1 MSFDDASLRFMESIS
16 ITFLLF
22 IGLTSPL
29 QRNGGRENFAVS
41 VISAWPAYPSKSTSG
56 ETDGAQFL
64 EIFVRGGCFAGFT
77 SPEKGRMTTSA
88 SSATGGSGSVSD
100 PSESHGN
107 PNAETG
113 YLIGEGMERDGYSD
127 WRPSSASE

>member
-88 SSATGGSGSVSD
+88 FDGLQHTSVSLTSL
-100 PSESHGN
+100 PQHG
-107 PNAETG
+107 
-113 YLIGEGMERDGYSD
+113 LIGTYICICMDV
-127 WRPSSASE
+127 WHVT